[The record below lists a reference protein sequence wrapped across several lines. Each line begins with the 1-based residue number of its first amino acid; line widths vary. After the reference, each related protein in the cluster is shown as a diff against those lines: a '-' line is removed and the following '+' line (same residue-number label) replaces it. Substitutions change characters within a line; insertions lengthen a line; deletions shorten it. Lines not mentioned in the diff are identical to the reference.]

1 MKKCYIYHPFWKTDR
16 ILVFMK
22 KYVII
27 VAGGTGS
34 RMGGEVPKQFLLLAG
49 KPVLMHTI
57 EAFYH
62 FDHEIEIIVV
72 LHSNFFDY
80 WKQLCVDEGFQI
92 SHTLVQGGTMRYHSV
107 RNGLELIHGEG
118 LVAIHDAA
126 RPLVSFGLI
135 SRTFA
140 EALTQ
145 GSSIPA
151 LPVTETIRT
160 IEGGKVHMM
169 DRTFLRTIQTPQVFD
184 IGILK
189 EAYQQPYQ
197 NSFTDDAAV
206 VETMGRS
213 IHLTDGD
220 PRNIKITHPSDL
232 LIAEVLLSEIKNE
245 IR

>member
-1 MKKCYIYHPFWKTDR
+1 
-16 ILVFMK
+16 MK

-62 FDHEIEIIVV
+62 YDPFIEIIVV
-72 LHSNFFDY
+72 LHPNFFDF
-80 WKQLCVDEGFQI
+80 WNQLCEEYHFEI
-92 SHTLVQGGTMRYHSV
+92 IHTMLPGGTMRYHSV
-107 RNGLELIHGEG
+107 RNGLEHIHGEG

-126 RPLVSFGLI
+126 RPLVSSALI
-135 SRTFA
+135 SRTFN
-140 EALTQ
+140 EAITH

-151 LPVTETIRT
+151 IPVTETIRT
-160 IEGGKVHMM
+160 IEGGKVHLV
-169 DRTFLRTIQTPQVFD
+169 DRSFLRAIQTPQVFD
-184 IGILK
+184 INMIL
-189 EAYQQPYQ
+189 EAYRQPYQ
-197 NSFTDDAAV
+197 NGFTDDAAV
-206 VETMGRS
+206 AEASGRS

-232 LIAEVLLSEIKNE
+232 LVAEALMSEPDNE
-245 IR
+245 